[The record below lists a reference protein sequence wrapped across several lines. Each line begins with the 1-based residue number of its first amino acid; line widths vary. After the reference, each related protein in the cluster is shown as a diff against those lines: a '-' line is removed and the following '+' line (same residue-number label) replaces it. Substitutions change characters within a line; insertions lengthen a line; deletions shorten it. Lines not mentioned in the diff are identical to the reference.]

1 MKDPLLYGDW
11 EKALKV
17 FSKFGDVVLDGAR
30 LGMKQGALMT
40 EAALVGHIEKQDLG
54 WRELSKSYA
63 AYKKRKNLSN
73 LTWVATSTTL
83 NSITTDIQKDSAFVG
98 VLRTAPGKDG
108 NAVNIAATIEYGS
121 EKRNIK
127 ARPLFRPTWQEMEPK
142 VNERIMK
149 GAEKALKGLIR
160 GS

>member
-83 NSITTDIQKDSAFVG
+83 NSITTDIQKEVIFFS
-98 VLRTAPGKDG
+98 
-108 NAVNIAATIEYGS
+108 
-121 EKRNIK
+121 
-127 ARPLFRPTWQEMEPK
+127 W
-142 VNERIMK
+142 
-149 GAEKALKGLIR
+149 
-160 GS
+160 